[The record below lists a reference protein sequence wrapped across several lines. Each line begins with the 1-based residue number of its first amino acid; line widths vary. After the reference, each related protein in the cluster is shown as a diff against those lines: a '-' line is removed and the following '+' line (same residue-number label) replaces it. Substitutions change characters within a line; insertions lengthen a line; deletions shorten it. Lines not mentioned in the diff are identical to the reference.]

1 MRTPLRPSD
10 PEFLGDYR
18 LLARLGQGGMG
29 TVYLAQ
35 ARNGRPVAIKV
46 IKSELAYEERFRA
59 RFRSE
64 VNRAR
69 QVPPFCT
76 AELLDA
82 DADHETPYLVVE
94 YVDGPSLAEVVAEQG
109 PLTGGSLHSVAVG
122 VATALAAI
130 HGAGV
135 IHRDLKPANVLFA
148 LGTPKVIDFGIARA
162 FEATSQHTGTDQ
174 MVGTVAYMAPERFDS
189 DSSRIGPA
197 ADVFAWGVVVT
208 YAGTG
213 RTPFGGDSAAATAG
227 AILTRPPKLD
237 GLPASLRDL
246 VARTLE
252 KEPEL
257 RPTAFELLDELVAAG
272 APTTAN
278 LAARPELQQAAHAAQ
293 QAAPGDAQ
301 QTGRS
306 RGAQPGSGAERAGPG
321 AHQAGRGTGTGHEG
335 GMSSRRW
342 RRLAPALA
350 VTAVAAIIGGALTLT
365 PVREAL
371 LGEASGSPGGEAPV
385 PGAALIPEPSES
397 ASSGGVA
404 APSSGPSRSAVPS
417 AVSKSRAGEDQDG
430 SAGGPVVAPTLSKTP
445 QAKLCRDS
453 AVEITIAAQNENVTA
468 AGTQRGLVS
477 IENTSDT
484 PCRVNGRVNVT
495 LYNAA
500 DELAEVPTDDVD
512 EPGPAVDI
520 LLRPGTGAF
529 QGIKWVACD
538 RDDSDCPTGNSL
550 FATISG
556 PGRGNPANQEGFPDP
571 NRSLITMKSLKLGT
585 IQPSTQGVVAW

>member
-1 MRTPLRPSD
+1 MKAPLRSTD
-10 PEFLGDYR
+10 PQFLGGYR

-29 TVYLAQ
+29 TVYLAED
-35 ARNGRPVAIKV
+35 RHERLVAIKTV
-46 IKSELAYEERFRA
+46 KPELAYEEEFRA

-109 PLTGGSLHSVAVG
+109 PLTGGSLYSVAVG

-189 DSSRIGPA
+189 DSRRIGPA

-208 YAGTG
+208 FAGTG

-227 AILTRPPKLD
+227 AILTRPPHLE
-237 GLPASLRDL
+237 GLPAPLRAL

-257 RPTAFELLDELVAAG
+257 RPTAFELLDELVAVG
-272 APTTAN
+272 APTTVN
-278 LAARPELQQAAHAAQ
+278 LAGRPALAQAAEAARQ
-293 QAAPGDAQ
+293 
-301 QTGRS
+301 
-306 RGAQPGSGAERAGPG
+306 AGPDN
-321 AHQAGRGTGTGHEG
+321 R
-335 GMSSRRW
+335 SSVRRW
-342 RRLAPALA
+342 RRTAPVLAAAAVVALGALA
-350 VTAVAAIIGGALTLT
+350 FSPVRQLLPGQAAEDSAAGPSSVLDPGVTAPPT
-365 PVREAL
+365 
-371 LGEASGSPGGEAPV
+371 
-385 PGAALIPEPSES
+385 PSES
-397 ASSGGVA
+397 TPSRTDA
-404 APSSGPSRSAVPS
+404 APSAGPAPATGPTARGA
-417 AVSKSRAGEDQDG
+417 DG
-430 SAGGPVVAPTLSKTP
+430 GAGGPADEPQVAPTLRKTP
-445 QAKLCRDS
+445 QTGRCADGDL
-453 AVEITIAAQNENVTA
+453 EIAVTA
-468 AGTQRGLVS
+468 QSDDPTAVGPQRGLVT
-477 IENTSDT
+477 IANNSDAA
-484 PCRVNGRVNVT
+484 CRVDGRVFVS

-500 DELAEVPTDDVD
+500 DERVQLPTAAVD
-512 EPGPAVDI
+512 EPGESVDI

-529 QGIKWVACD
+529 QGIKWEACD
-538 RDDSDCPTGNSL
+538 RDDSDCPTGNTLRGSL
-550 FATISG
+550 TSSK
-556 PGRGNPANQEGFPDP
+556 RGVVMTQENFPDP
-571 NRSLITMKSLKLGT
+571 SRSLITMKSLKLGT